1 MVDIPFI
8 YVRPLQ
14 CSKKKT
20 EWFTMSFGHFAKS
33 QRVLAFCVQVWVVGI
48 WPNFVFLRPQLM
60 PRIVVD
66 SGTGLQLR
74 ELKLRRGAKGRVED
88 LGAICFWPIRTDS
101 VHLYT
106 YLFCCGTGA
115 FAVGVILVLWLL
127 LW

>member
-1 MVDIPFI
+1 MVDIPFK
-8 YVRPLQ
+8 YVCPLQ
-14 CSKKKT
+14 CLKKNK
-20 EWFTMSFGHFAKS
+20 WFTMSFGHFAKS

-48 WPNFVFLRPQLM
+48 WPKNFVFLLM

-88 LGAICFWPIRTDS
+88 FGAICFWPIKTDS
-101 VHLYT
+101 IHLYT

-115 FAVGVILVLWLL
+115 FTVGVILVLWIL

>member
-1 MVDIPFI
+1 
-8 YVRPLQ
+8 
-14 CSKKKT
+14 
-20 EWFTMSFGHFAKS
+20 
-33 QRVLAFCVQVWVVGI
+33 
-48 WPNFVFLRPQLM
+48 M

-88 LGAICFWPIRTDS
+88 LGAICFWPIKTDS

>member
-14 CSKKKT
+14 CFKKKQNGSRCHLDILLNPNVC
-20 EWFTMSFGHFAKS
+20 WHFVFKFGW
-33 QRVLAFCVQVWVVGI
+33 LAFGQ
-48 WPNFVFLRPQLM
+48 NFVFLCPQLM

-88 LGAICFWPIRTDS
+88 LGAICFWPIKTDS

-115 FAVGVILVLWLL
+115 FTVGVILVLWLL
-127 LW
+127 LG